1 MKTRKH
7 LEGQIRG
14 WLPKEPTLAHA
25 AQESKRHWKPYLKTL
40 SIVAVVFL
48 LSSITFVGVRVYM
61 RYSNP
66 QLDVTASYYE
76 KTSNSTA
83 MSVGDV
89 VEVQL
94 KVYWHGYVLPEFKR
108 EVKIVDPFPESRFS
122 LANGTNSL
130 TQSEGYGG
138 SYQLNYTLRVVGDG
152 GLAELPKPRLYLNN
166 IEIPLDNVNPT
177 LKNALK

>member
-1 MKTRKH
+1 MEQQT
-7 LEGQIRG
+7 RG
-14 WLPKEPTLAHA
+14 WLPKEPILAHA
-25 AQESKRHWKPYLKTL
+25 AQQSKRHWKPYLKTF
-40 SIVAVVFL
+40 SIAAAIIL
-48 LSSITFVGVRVYM
+48 LASITFVGVRAYM

-76 KTSNSTA
+76 KNSNSTA
-83 MSVGDV
+83 ANIGDV

-94 KVYWHGYVLPEFKR
+94 RVYWHGYVLPEFKR